1 MANFSFRVL
10 CFDIFLHHFWNQRA
24 KEIDTQ
30 TEIGLHATCIKIG
43 IRNKKKKTIIVLNV
57 IIIYQISFKNYVSI
71 LEHGIYTNAF
81 FYAAPIEISCVV
93 CMPSKKNTR
102 SWCSLILADRSAETL
117 NLHIF
122 N

>member
-1 MANFSFRVL
+1 MLR
-10 CFDIFLHHFWNQRA
+10 HFFTSLLKSKS

-30 TEIGLHATCIKIG
+30 TEIGLHATCMKIE
-43 IRNKKKKTIIVLNV
+43 IRNKKKKTFIVLNV

-117 NLHIF
+117 NLHLF